1 MEQFNVYKDGVKVA
15 MTDDA
20 TFEFKGLES
29 DTEYVLGVSR
39 VVDGRE
45 SDISTIEVTTEA
57 ELEPEPEPEP
67 EVESVEES
75 TELDVAQYH
84 TGGGWYEL
92 PNGEKV
98 QGKDNAIAALEDL
111 TDE

>member
-15 MTDDA
+15 TTDDA

-39 VVDGRE
+39 VIDGRE
-45 SDISTIEVTTEA
+45 SDITTIKATTEA
-57 ELEPEPEPEP
+57 ELEPEPEPEA
-67 EVESVEES
+67 ESVEES
-75 TELDVAQYH
+75 TELNVAQYH

-98 QGKDNAIAALEDL
+98 QGKDKAIAALENNL
-111 TDE
+111 I

>member
-15 MTDDA
+15 TTDDT
-20 TFEFKGLES
+20 TFDFTGLES

-39 VVDGRE
+39 VIDGRE
-45 SDISTIEVTTEA
+45 SDITTIKATTEA
-57 ELEPEPEPEP
+57 ELEPEPETEA
-67 EVESVEES
+67 ESAEES

-98 QGKDNAIAALEDL
+98 QGKDKAIAALENNL
-111 TDE
+111 I